1 MTGVQTCALPISFEL
16 GSGLFKGTIDTTKD
30 VNVGRCIYLDYDNNN
45 RSSRSGLYLGSQ
57 SQSGNASRIE
67 MNSTLLDTAT
77 PWSVLEMIA
86 GRADRAKVSL
96 TDTGVAG
103 GATVVLTS
111 DGSIRLESKDITVV
125 KDGRTYTGV
134 TYEGIVSKVM
144 TVNGI
149 VTGVS

>member
-1 MTGVQTCALPISFEL
+1 M
-16 GSGLFKGTIDTTKD
+16 
-30 VNVGRCIYLDYDNNN
+30 
-45 RSSRSGLYLGSQ
+45 
-57 SQSGNASRIE
+57 
-67 MNSTLLDTAT
+67 
-77 PWSVLEMIA
+77 
-86 GRADRAKVSL
+86 
-96 TDTGVAG
+96 
-103 GATVVLTS
+103 VLTS